1 MAQRP
6 DTSSIPRP
14 VQVSTRRQMT
24 KAAAKKLAYAA
35 PLVVATM
42 KLTERAVGAVS
53 GVR

>member
-1 MAQRP
+1 MAQRS
-6 DTSSIPRP
+6 DTNSVLRP
-14 VQVSTRRQMT
+14 AQVSTRRQVM
-24 KAAAKKLAYAA
+24 KATAKKLAYAA